1 MGKFLLSTL
10 MLLATVFATT
20 AETKTDAIT
29 ASNMG
34 YNATVNY
41 GAGTFTSNQSLI
53 GTTKGTPSSQL
64 ITSSA
69 EYTATEIRIDK
80 NGTNLNM
87 QMKSATPGVFYNTK
101 SDGILKSISVTKS
114 EVAAQNIYYTIYA
127 SNTAYTGTGTDYG
140 TAIGD
145 TRTSTSTIE
154 IPDQYEYFCIV
165 ASKNGNKAATS
176 YFKEFQIVWNDY
188 NPNKCD
194 TPVAKI
200 NDKAIVH
207 GDKVVVD
214 DELSFS
220 CSTEGATISYT
231 VRGGSYNG
239 ETQTYNGT
247 PIKLDKIGIYTI
259 TAKATKDGMDAS
271 NELKIDDLDVEG
283 KTPQMSFANAS
294 VYGKVNTGVVW
305 QEVTVVEPATNRGT
319 ITYSSS
325 DPDVVSIEAAT
336 GRIRPDDV
344 KKAGV
349 VTITATM
356 AAEGNYAEGIASYQI
371 IAIDPNITIEPDN
384 TTFDFSVKD
393 AYGLHSSSS
402 KFESDF
408 ENPVTAISGANKT
421 VSIVFA
427 GKYRSFMA
435 SNAYQLRLQQSDKNS
450 ALTISVPDGYKITK
464 IGITGNKVSPTYT
477 PEGTNTSDGSG
488 DNKNNYWEP
497 KDGEVVNSVKLAATN
512 DLVITKINVMWDA
525 ADSDLK
531 PVQLTFTPNVNS
543 IYVNEEIE
551 INAVNNPNNRE
562 IIYSIPALDPEPE
575 TGTETG
581 AAETE
586 PTENEPK
593 KYSIE
598 KVDGKLK
605 ITVTV
610 PGSYTLEARSKAGDG
625 FRDGFAIM
633 RLNVFRHLDVYANE
647 ELLSKDVILTNKE
660 NNVTMDVPENANL
673 YYRIVSTQT
682 PQPEAEDE
690 TTDEN
695 QEAGYELYND
705 GDGITIPANTQGTL
719 DFYIANYGYK
729 SPVRKIALTV
739 ETGVEEIEKAENAGV
754 SRIYDLNGREIKGN
768 PGKGIY
774 ILVKDGKAVK
784 VVI

>member
-10 MLLATVFATT
+10 MLLATVFAST

-69 EYTATEIRIDK
+69 EYAATEIRIDK

-114 EVAAQNIYYTIYA
+114 EVAGQNIYYTIYA
-127 SNTAYTGTGTDYG
+127 SNSAYTGTGTDYG

-145 TRTSTSTIE
+145 TRSSTSTIE

-200 NDKAIVH
+200 NDKTIVH

-231 VRGGSYNG
+231 VTGGSYNG

-305 QEVTVVEPATNRGT
+305 QQVVVTEPSENAGV

-325 DPDVVSIEAAT
+325 NSEVVSVDAAT
-336 GRIRPDDV
+336 GRIYPADV

-349 VTITATM
+349 ATITATM
-356 AAEGNYAEGIASYQI
+356 EAKGDYAEGTTSYLI
-371 IAIDPNITIEPDN
+371 VVIDPNANIEPG
-384 TTFDFSVKD
+384 TTIFDFTT
-393 AYGLHSSSS
+393 
-402 KFESDF
+402 
-408 ENPVTAISGANKT
+408 ENPYGMTTQSGNNAKYEHEMTNPVASIAGNNKT
-421 VSIVFA
+421 VILDFT
-427 GKYRSFMA
+427 GRYRSWKA
-435 SNAYQLRLQQSDKNS
+435 TNSYELRVETKNTTEP
-450 ALTISVPDGYKITK
+450 AATMKITVPEGYKITK
-464 IGITGNKVSPTYT
+464 IGITGSQVSPTYS
-477 PEGTNTSDGSG
+477 PESRTSSDPDYNSV
-488 DNKNNYWEP
+488 WEP
-497 KDGEVVNSVKLAATN
+497 QIIDGESQ
-512 DLVITKINVMWDA
+512 VINTVTITASTKQLKISKINVMWDA
-525 ADSDLK
+525 VGSGLA
-531 PVQLTFTPNVNS
+531 PAQLTFTPNVNG
-543 IYVNEEIE
+543 IYVDEEAT
-551 INAVNNPNNRE
+551 INVVNNPNNRE
-562 IIYSIPALDPEPE
+562 VTYSIPALDES
-575 TGTETG
+575 
-581 AAETE
+581 
-586 PTENEPK
+586 
-593 KYSIE
+593 KYSITA
-598 KVDGKLK
+598 DGDKLK
-605 ITVTV
+605 VRVTE
-610 PGSYTLEARSKAGDG
+610 PGSYTLEAHSVAGDG

-633 RLNVFRHLDVYANE
+633 RLNVFRHLAVYANE
-647 ELLSKDVILTNKE
+647 VALDEDVINTTSGDTD
-660 NNVTMDVPENANL
+660 VTIDVPESANL
-673 YYRIVSTQT
+673 YYRLENTTT
-682 PQPEAEDE
+682 PETVAENESD
-690 TTDEN
+690 DEN
-695 QEAGYELYND
+695 MLEGYTLYE
-705 GDGITIPANTQGTL
+705 GGITVPAKTAGTL
-719 DFYIANYGYK
+719 NFYIANYGYL
-729 SPVRKIALTV
+729 SPIRKITLSF
-739 ETGVEEIEKAENAGV
+739 ETGIEEIENTANGAV
-754 SRIYDLNGREIKGN
+754 RTFDLKGREVKGQ
-768 PGKGIY
+768 PEKGIY
-774 ILVKDGKAVK
+774 VRVANGKASK
-784 VVI
+784 VVVK